1 MHKQEKPDRFAMMTE
16 TPVPGLI
23 LRLAVPTMISMLVTG
38 IYNSADTFFVGRIP
52 ENATAATAA
61 VGLVFPLMAVIQAV
75 GFFFGHGSGNY
86 LSRQLGAGKQKA
98 AAETA
103 ATGFALALFA
113 GVLIAVL
120 GNVCLNPILA
130 ALGGGDVSSATL
142 AMTARY
148 ARIILLGAPFT
159 LCQFVVNNQ
168 LRFQGSAVY
177 AMAGLVSGAV
187 LNMALDPLLIFG
199 FHMGVTGAAAAT
211 VTGQAVSFCILL
223 YGSSRGENIRLR
235 LKNVRLDGR
244 LFLEIV
250 NGGAPSLFRQGLA
263 AVSTMLLNHAAGNL
277 GGDAAIAGMS
287 VVTRVLM
294 LLISALIGFGQGY
307 QPVCSFNYG
316 ANKRERVREGYWFC
330 VKWGTVFLTAVGAL
344 CFAFA
349 PQVVALF
356 RNDPDVIAVGRVAL
370 RCQTCVL
377 PLNAVIVISNMMLQ
391 SIGKGVK
398 ATVLASA
405 RNGLFFIPAI
415 LILPLFFGL
424 TGVEIAQTVA
434 DICSFALSLP
444 LGISELR
451 KMKRDAD
458 GDGKTEEGAKQ
469 YDA

>member
-1 MHKQEKPDRFAMMTE
+1 MPKKQKPDRFAMMTE

-86 LSRQLGAGKQKA
+86 LSRQLGAGKKQEA
-98 AAETA
+98 EETA
-103 ATGFALALFA
+103 ATGFALALIC
-113 GVLIAVL
+113 GLLIAAL
-120 GNVCLNPILA
+120 GNVFLRPLISVLSSE
-130 ALGGGDVSSATL
+130 DVSAETL
-142 AMTARY
+142 AMTGRY

-168 LRFQGSAVY
+168 LRFQGSATY

-187 LNMALDPLLIFG
+187 LNMALDPLFIFG
-199 FHMGVTGAAAAT
+199 FRLGVTGAAAAT
-211 VTGQAVSFCILL
+211 VIGQAVSFCILL
-223 YGSSRGENIRLR
+223 YGSSRGENIRLK
-235 LKNVRLDGR
+235 LKNVRLNGR

-263 AVSTMLLNHAAGNL
+263 AVSTMLLNRAAGEL

-287 VVTRVLM
+287 VTTRVMM

-330 VKWGTVFLTAVGAL
+330 VKWGTVFLAAVGAL

-349 PQVVALF
+349 PQVITLF
-356 RNDPDVIAVGRVAL
+356 RNDPAVIAVGKVAL

-398 ATVLASA
+398 ASVLASA

-415 LILPLFFGL
+415 LILPLLFGL
-424 TGVEIAQTVA
+424 TGVEIAQTAA
-434 DICSFALSLP
+434 DACSFVLSLP
-444 LGISELR
+444 LGLSELK
-451 KMKRDAD
+451 KMKRPQ
-458 GDGKTEEGAKQ
+458 TEGPPSRP
-469 YDA
+469 